1 MSITAQAVVE
11 RIQQQLGSRWK
22 DSYGVDT
29 FLAGKPETEV
39 TGIVTAYAPT
49 VEVLKKAVAGGKNLI
64 ISRESPYWARTP
76 KPGGGAGGF
85 GPGRSDPKLD
95 GNPTYQRKREYIES
109 NNLVVYRLFTAWN
122 ARQPD
127 QQLVGLAKALGWE
140 KYYKPAGGI
149 PWGTNNGF
157 FDIPPATLKETA
169 QNIKK
174 TLKSRSIRVGGDPNI
189 TVSRAALSHGMY
201 WLTDLRQLM
210 SDSNVN
216 LLVVGEPQWE
226 NELSIYNFDLTAAG
240 QKKGMIVLGQQAS
253 EDPGAG
259 EMAAWLKTIVKE
271 VPVEWIPAGD
281 PSWMLPA

>member
-1 MSITAQAVVE
+1 MSITVKAVVE
-11 RIQQQLGSRWK
+11 RIQKQLGTRWK
-22 DSYGVDT
+22 DPAGVDAI
-29 FLAGKPETEV
+29 LAGKPETEV

-49 VEVLKKAVAGGKNLI
+49 IEVLKTAVASGKNMI
-64 ISRESPYWARTP
+64 ISRESPYWARSGR
-76 KPGGGAGGF
+76 PGSGANAGAA
-85 GPGRSDPKLD
+85 RTEVKLD
-95 GNPTYQRKREYIES
+95 TNPTYQRKREYIES
-109 NNLVVYRLFTAWN
+109 NNLVIYRLFAAWN

-127 QQLVGLAKALGWE
+127 AQLQGLAKALGWE
-140 KYYKPAGGI
+140 KFYKPANGV

-174 TLKSRSIRVGGDPNI
+174 TLKTRSIRVGGDPSI

-210 SDSNVN
+210 SDPKVD

-240 QKKGMIVLGQQAS
+240 QKKGMIVLGQEAS

-259 EMAAWLKTIVKE
+259 EMAAWLKTFVSE